1 MTVEKI
7 KMAIYSWGIYPALI
21 LLREE
26 QENENYELCNV
37 IKQAIDEIG
46 EKVNWNITSKVDN
59 YNLKTVYENI
69 LNDIPFK
76 IKDPS
81 FIDRN
86 MPFYI
91 EEFKNSVFG
100 NKPRMHE

>member
-7 KMAIYSWGIYPALI
+7 QMAIYSWGIYPALI

-26 QENENYELCNV
+26 QENENYELCNL

-46 EKVNWNITSKVDN
+46 DKVNWNITSKVDD
-59 YNLKTVYENI
+59 YDLKNVYENI
-69 LNDIPFK
+69 VNDLPFQ

-81 FIDRN
+81 FNNRN

-91 EEFKNSVFG
+91 EEFKRSVFG
-100 NKPRMHE
+100 SKPRIHE